1 MWWDFFNMYPFQ
13 AYKKDLVIPE
23 LPIKIMLVLFL
34 GKPIKQENND
44 ILQKYYDSITKA
56 VLGNDLKLMKVGNSQ
71 TTGQASIPEIQN
83 HKK

>member
-1 MWWDFFNMYPFQ
+1 MYPFQ

-23 LPIKIMLVLFL
+23 LCWFYFL